1 MAGLDTVLNAASP
14 ITSALGTVG
23 GTIAPAAER
32 PAAPE
37 HLADIVHARDTVHDI
52 KQDEKHP
59 LWRRMLNSALTGAA
73 IGGTTI
79 GAKAAPFVA
88 KGDNLTGGLVAGAAT
103 GAALGGLTG
112 AGVELLDH
120 ITSGRRKRNAEAVL
134 KNAPQSVFDRL
145 REPDVAAPAREYHTS
160 RDYPLRLAELGLVGG
175 GLAGSIAGMAHPV
188 ATPNDHHVE
197 AFGVNGPLL
206 SEAKGAG
213 KWGLI
218 GSGVGSALGMLG
230 GMWWRAH
237 KRKQLVDALSKKTA
251 SRLTAHAVHAANA
264 AVAPEHR
271 DVADHLASLFG
282 AAGFPDPE
290 NAPSQEKQAA
300 LLTEAECRAAAAR
313 ATPEQR
319 AAFEAERARQHA
331 EVDSFH
337 HGLKEL
343 LGQNKVGALRPD
355 RLARLRARR
364 CEIPKEHW
372 LTLTS
377 GTKVYLVPGEDVR
390 NNILTE
396 FIGGGHHL
404 VYSWIPENEIWIDTG
419 VPEDDRP
426 FILVHEIYEI
436 ALMQRGYSYDV
447 AHDAANEIEAE
458 VRAMRKTAANDPRKP
473 DEPGQITWPRTN
485 GPTLPPIFRGWP
497 IASSNTKMIQANA
510 RLGLERYS
518 MGRIVHDKVAA
529 AEKLRSRAE
538 AVIYNEDGVVAIPR
552 KNYVSFPGGGI
563 DDGEEAEFAAIR
575 ESIEEADRKLLHI
588 KPMGVT
594 DMVWPKDQVMVEG
607 YDGFK
612 NYIFLALDG
621 GKVGTKHEDNEDFKV
636 IPFAEVE
643 SILEGF
649 IAREDL
655 AWSKEA
661 NEARLQVVR
670 EAADLAA
677 AGSTKPVK
685 LALAVPKQATDYFC
699 GPACL
704 HGILGHFKIA
714 ADQTKLAGELGTT
727 EDGTKTASML
737 KVAAEK
743 GLTPAAREG
752 WTNEEL
758 QKAAATNPVLLL
770 IRVKEAGTS
779 DVEDHFVV
787 ATAADA
793 DGITISDPDKV
804 LRKLSYATLDE
815 CWHSVDEPTARWAA
829 EMKVADAA
837 SILPVSEFVHFNHEG
852 KILVAPDE
860 NRRYKF
866 PRTGKGK
873 PAPYERA
880 VRFVPPA
887 GVPEPGHHGYDVTM
901 HVGEGPVDETE
912 FPGGEWKDP
921 KEVTQNLYASMG
933 LTSQNAHFR
942 DLDRARARVILRAM
956 KHRAKTAPAALP
968 APIQVPPQP

>member
-23 GTIAPAAER
+23 GTIAPSTER

-120 ITSGRRKRNAEAVL
+120 ITAGRRRRNAEQVL
-134 KNAPQSVFDRL
+134 KDAPQRVFDRL
-145 REPDVAAPAREYHTS
+145 REPDVAAPARDYHTS
-160 RDYPLRLAELGLVGG
+160 RAYPLRLAELGLVGG
-175 GLAGSIAGMAHPV
+175 GLAGSIAGLAHPV
-188 ATPNDHHVE
+188 TTPGDHHVE

-218 GSGVGSALGMLG
+218 GSGVGAGLGLLG

-237 KRKQLVDALSKKTA
+237 KRKQLVDALAKKT
-251 SRLTAHAVHAANA
+251 
-264 AVAPEHR
+264 
-271 DVADHLASLFG
+271 
-282 AAGFPDPE
+282 AGFPDPE
-290 NAPSQEKQAA
+290 NAPGQEK
-300 LLTEAECRAAAAR
+300 RA
-313 ATPEQR
+313 
-319 AAFEAERARQHA
+319 
-331 EVDSFH
+331 
-337 HGLKEL
+337 
-343 LGQNKVGALRPD
+343 LGQTKTALRPD
-355 RLARLRARR
+355 RLERLRARR
-364 CEIPKEHW
+364 TEIKKEYW

-404 VYSWIPENEIWIDTG
+404 VYSWIPGNEIWIDTG

-447 AHDAANEIEAE
+447 AHDAANVVESE
-458 VRAMRKTAANDPRKP
+458 VRAMRKTAATDPRKP

-497 IASSNTKMIQANA
+497 LSSSNTKMIQANA

-529 AEKLRSRAE
+529 AAKLRSRAE

-552 KNYVSFPGGGI
+552 KDYVSFPGGGI

-588 KPMGVT
+588 KPMGVQ

-621 GKVGTKHEDNEDFKV
+621 GKVGTTHEDNEDFKV

-643 SILEGF
+643 SLLEGF
-649 IAREDL
+649 IARPDL

-685 LALAVPKQATDYFC
+685 LALAVPQQATDYFC

-714 ADQTKLAGELGTT
+714 ADQSTLATELGTT
-727 EDGTKTASML
+727 EDGTKTAAML
-737 KVAAEK
+737 KVAGEK
-743 GLTPAAREG
+743 GLVTAARQG

-758 QKAAATNPVLLL
+758 QKAASVNPVLLL
-770 IRVKEAGTS
+770 IRVKEAGTGS
-779 DVEDHFVV
+779 VEDHFVV

-793 DGITISDPDKV
+793 DGITISDPDLQ

-837 SILPVSEFVHFNHEG
+837 SILPVSEFVHFNPEG

-866 PRTGKGK
+866 PRIGKGK

-880 VRFVPPA
+880 VRFVPPQ
-887 GVPEPGHHGYDVTM
+887 GVPEPGHHGYDVTL
-901 HVGEGPVDETE
+901 HVGEGPVDETQ

-921 KEVTQNLYASMG
+921 KEVTKNLYASMG

-942 DLDRARARVILRAM
+942 DLDRARARVIQRAL
-956 KHRAKTAPAALP
+956 KHRAKTEPVQALQ
-968 APIQVPPQP
+968 APIQVLPQP